1 MRCRMFRLL
10 PRPVLHPALLAL
22 LAFLAGVP
30 TADAFETNA
39 REAILLDFE
48 TGTVLLEKDADA
60 PMPPASMSK
69 LMTTYMLFERLEEGS
84 LKLDDTMTVSEKAWR
99 MGGSKMFVE
108 VGDSVM
114 VEDLLRGI
122 VVQSGNDACIVV
134 AEALAG
140 SEEAFGEMMSRKAR
154 EIGLSN
160 SHFVNASGW
169 PADGHYMSARDLAT
183 LTKRIIVDF
192 PDYFPYYSERSF
204 TYNEITQ
211 GNRNPLLY
219 KDLGVDGMKTGH
231 TEEAGYGLTAT
242 AERDSRR
249 LIMVISGL
257 TSTQERA
264 IEGERLLNYGFRE
277 FDNYHLFDKGE
288 TVEQAEVWLGDA
300 GYVPL
305 VIDRDLTVTLPR
317 RSRDNLKV
325 SVIYDGPIPAPIEAG
340 TRIATLVVA
349 APGVTPFEI
358 PLAAG
363 ASVGQLS
370 MFGRI
375 GAALEYLVWGPPT
388 L

>member
-1 MRCRMFRLL
+1 MRRTLFRLL
-10 PRPVLHPALLAL
+10 SRPVLLPALLAI
-22 LAFLAGVP
+22 LAFASGVTP
-30 TADAFETNA
+30 AAAFETSA
-39 REAILLDFE
+39 REAILLDFD
-48 TGTVLLEKDADA
+48 TGAVLLEKNADKE
-60 PMPPASMSK
+60 MPPASMSK
-69 LMTTYMLFERLEEGS
+69 LMTTYMVFERLEEGS

-108 VGDSVM
+108 VGDSVT
-114 VEDLLRGI
+114 VENLLQGI
-122 VVQSGNDACIVV
+122 IVQSGNDACIVV

-140 SEEAFGEMMSRKAR
+140 SEDAFAEMMTRKAK
-154 EIGLSN
+154 EIGLTH

-169 PADGHYMSARDLAT
+169 PADGQYMSVRDLAT
-183 LTKRIIVDF
+183 LTKRIILDF
-192 PDYFPYYSERSF
+192 PKYFPYYSEKSF

-231 TEEAGYGLTAT
+231 TAEAGYGLTAT
-242 AERDSRR
+242 AERDGRR
-249 LIMVISGL
+249 LIMVVTGL
-257 TSTQERA
+257 DSAQQRS

-277 FDNYHLFDKGE
+277 FGNYHLFDKGE

-325 SVIYDGPIPAPIEAG
+325 SVVYDGPIPAPIEAG
-340 TRIATLVVA
+340 TRIAKLVVA
-349 APGVTPFEI
+349 APGVVPFEI

-363 ASVGQLS
+363 QSVGQLS

>member
-1 MRCRMFRLL
+1 MSRLL
-10 PRPVLHPALLAL
+10 PRLVLLPALLAIL
-22 LAFLAGVP
+22 SVMVGGARA
-30 TADAFETNA
+30 AAFETSA

-48 TGTVLLEKDADA
+48 TGAVLLEKDADL

-69 LMTTYMLFERLEEGS
+69 LMTTYMVFERLEEGS

-108 VGDSVM
+108 VGDSVP
-114 VEDLLRGI
+114 VEDLLQGI
-122 VVQSGNDACIVV
+122 IVQSGNDACIVV

-140 SEEAFGEMMSRKAR
+140 SEEAFGEMMTRKAK
-154 EIGLSN
+154 EIGLTN

-169 PADGHYMSARDLAT
+169 PAEGQYMSARDLAT

-192 PDYFPYYSERSF
+192 PKYFPYYSERSF

-242 AERDSRR
+242 AERDGRR
-249 LIMVISGL
+249 LILVISGL
-257 TSTQERA
+257 ASTQERA

-325 SVIYDGPIPAPIEAG
+325 SVVYAGPLKTPIEAG
-340 TRIATLVVA
+340 TRVANLVVA
-349 APGVTPFEI
+349 APGVVPFEI

-363 ASVGQLS
+363 ASVGRLS